1 MYKLDDVLS
10 KTAEFL
16 EYSIQQKPEFKGQY
30 EKFISDFNKVAEGYF
45 NANRSGWGTTLT
57 EFQYDLFS
65 YFTKKFTV
73 YQDKSLNIPD
83 VPEFYSDMLNIFLD
97 VGFIMNLSASEF
109 FGEWVYETKTT
120 STGSSSDDGGSATSE
135 TVVVGHTMID
145 TWTDVLSSAVGSELN
160 LLNTSKMW
168 FESVNDSAGLT
179 LLYEDMGTVLSA
191 PTKEQIAD
199 TIFKQMNFAEC
210 ITDRNLPTYIPS
222 YI

>member
-1 MYKLDDVLS
+1 MYKLDDILA
-10 KTAEFL
+10 KTAGFL
-16 EYSIQQKPEFKGQY
+16 EYSIQQKPELKEQY
-30 EKFISDFNKVAEGYF
+30 EKFISDFNAVAGGYF
-45 NANRSGWGTTLT
+45 NANRSGWETTLT

-83 VPEFYSDMLNIFLD
+83 IPEFYSDMLNIFLD

-120 STGSSSDDGGSATSE
+120 GTEGGSATTE
-135 TVVVGHTMID
+135 IVVVGHTMID
-145 TWTDVLSSAVGSELN
+145 TWTDVLSSAVNSELN

-168 FESVNDSAGLT
+168 FEGVNDSAGLT

-199 TIFKQMNFAEC
+199 SIFKDMNFAEC
-210 ITDRNLPTYIPS
+210 IKDRNLPTYIPS